1 MTFVRKNLGTVK
13 NGDIGFPL
21 GVGERQLLLMFI
33 DILESSKDEG
43 EARLRELEIA
53 AERVF
58 K

>member
-1 MTFVRKNLGTVK
+1 
-13 NGDIGFPL
+13 
-21 GVGERQLLLMFI
+21 MFI